1 MKPSYQ
7 RLESLD
13 VLRGFD
19 LFCLVALEGVLHP
32 LGRAIDAPWYN
43 DFLWCFSHVQWEG
56 FSSWDLVMP
65 LFMFM
70 AGVSMPFALSR
81 YKVMPDKWAVYRRI
95 VKRVA
100 LLWIFGMMCQG
111 NLLGLDPDRI
121 YLYSNTL
128 QAIAMG
134 YLISAMLFLH
144 VRLSVQI
151 GTAVALLLAYWGAMQ
166 FITVDGYGG
175 GNYTPDGNLAEWVDR
190 TVLGRFRDAAVVEN
204 GQIVFAESYRYTW
217 ILSSLNFGVTV
228 LTGVFAGHILKSGM
242 DRKHKWQWLLG
253 IGVIM
258 VALGWLWGLQL
269 PVIKKIW
276 TSSMVL
282 VSSGYCFLLMGL
294 FYYWIDY
301 KGHRKNLTW
310 LKVYGM
316 NSIVAYMLANVISF
330 RCIGT
335 SLFHGLEQ
343 YTGNYYPAL
352 IAASNALIIY
362 VILWLLYKRNIFLKT
377 MVWTALP
384 MIRAWR
390 WKL

>member
-1 MKPSYQ
+1 MEKTAYK

-19 LFCLVALEGVLHP
+19 LFCLVVLEYVLHP
-32 LGRAIDAPWYN
+32 LGHALNSPFF
-43 DFLWCFSHVQWEG
+43 DFLLQGFTHKEWEG
-56 FSSWDLVMP
+56 FSPWDLVMP

-81 YKVMPDKWAVYRRI
+81 YKVMPDKMAVYRRI
-95 VKRVA
+95 GKRVL

-111 NLLGLDPDRI
+111 NLLGLNPDQI

-134 YLISAMLFLH
+134 YLIAAMLFLH
-144 VRLSVQI
+144 VRTSIQI
-151 GTAVALLLAYWGAMQ
+151 GTAAGLLLVYWAAMQ
-166 FITVDGYGG
+166 FISVDGFGA
-175 GNYTPDGNLAEWVDR
+175 GNYTADGNLAEWIDR
-190 TVLGRFRDAAVVEN
+190 TVLGRFRDGAIVEH
-204 GQIVFAESYRYTW
+204 GEVVFAPWYRYTW

-228 LTGVFAGHILKSGM
+228 LTGLFAGQILKSQQTEK
-242 DRKHKWQWLLG
+242 RKMQLLFG
-253 IGVIM
+253 IGVAM
-258 VALGWLWGLQL
+258 VAAGWLWGLQM

-301 KGHRKNLTW
+301 KGHRQNITW
-310 LKVYGM
+310 LRVYGM
-316 NSIVAYMLANVISF
+316 NSITAYMLTNVVIF
-330 RCIGT
+330 RCIGV

-343 YTGNYYPAL
+343 YLGNYYQVL
-352 IAASNALIIY
+352 IVLCNVSVIY
-362 VILWLLYKRNIFLKT
+362 VILWLLYKRNIFLK
-377 MVWTALP
+377 V
-384 MIRAWR
+384 
-390 WKL
+390 

>member
-1 MKPSYQ
+1 MKQVTTYK

-19 LFCLVALEGVLHP
+19 LFCLVALEGILHP
-32 LGRAIDAPWYN
+32 LGHAIDASWYN
-43 DFLWCFSHVQWEG
+43 SFLWWFSHVQWEG

-81 YKVMPDKWAVYRRI
+81 YKAMPDKMAVYCRI
-95 VKRVA
+95 GKRVL

-111 NLLGLDPDRI
+111 NLLGLDPNRI

-128 QAIAMG
+128 QSIAMG
-134 YLISAMLFLH
+134 YLIAALLFLH
-144 VRLSVQI
+144 VRPAIQI
-151 GTAVALLLAYWGAMQ
+151 ATAVVLLLGYWGAMQ
-166 FITVDGYGG
+166 FISVNGFGG
-175 GNYTPDGNLAEWVDR
+175 GNYTPDGNLAEWIDR
-190 TVLGRFRDAAVVEN
+190 VVLGRFRDGAVVQD
-204 GQIVFAESYRYTW
+204 GQVIFSESYRYTW

-228 LTGVFAGHILKSGM
+228 LTGLFAGQILKS
-242 DRKHKWQWLLG
+242 DRTQKRKYQLLFI
-253 IGVIM
+253 IGTIM
-258 VALGWLWGLQL
+258 VAAGWLWGLQL

-301 KGHRKNLTW
+301 KGHRRNITW

-343 YTGNYYPAL
+343 YIGNYYPVL
-352 IAASNALIIY
+352 IAVSNASIIY
-362 VILWLLYKRNIFLKT
+362 VILWLLYKRNIFLK
-377 MVWTALP
+377 V
-384 MIRAWR
+384 
-390 WKL
+390 

>member
-1 MKPSYQ
+1 MEKTTYQ

-19 LFCLVALEGVLHP
+19 LFCLVALEAILHP
-32 LGRAIDAPWYN
+32 LGRALDASWFN
-43 DFLWCFSHVQWEG
+43 SFLWGFSHVQWEG

-81 YKVMPDKWAVYRRI
+81 YKAVPDKMAVYRRI
-95 VKRVA
+95 GKRVI

-128 QAIAMG
+128 QSIAAG
-134 YLISAMLFLH
+134 YLIAALLFLH
-144 VRLSVQI
+144 VRLAIQI
-151 GTAVALLLAYWGAMQ
+151 ATAVLLLLVYWGVMQ
-166 FITVDGYGG
+166 FITIGGYGG
-175 GNYTPDGNLAEWVDR
+175 GNYTADANLAEWVDQV
-190 TVLGRFRDAAVVEN
+190 VLGRFRDGATVEN
-204 GQIVFAESYRYTW
+204 GQVVFATGYRYTW

-228 LTGVFAGHILKSGM
+228 LTGLFAGHILKNKATTQI
-242 DRKHKWQWLLG
+242 RKMQLLFG
-253 IGVIM
+253 IGIAM
-258 VALGWLWGLQL
+258 VVVGWVWGLQL

-301 KGHRKNLTW
+301 KEHRSNLTW

-316 NSIVAYMLANVISF
+316 NSIVAYLLANVISF
-330 RCIGT
+330 SCIGD
-335 SLFHGLEQ
+335 SLFHGLQQ
-343 YTGNYYPAL
+343 YLGNYYPVL
-352 IAASNALIIY
+352 ITVSNVSVIY
-362 VILWLLYKRNIFLKT
+362 VILWLLYKRNIFLK
-377 MVWTALP
+377 V
-384 MIRAWR
+384 
-390 WKL
+390 